1 MKMFMMALMCVL
13 IFVGCGDS
21 DDPVAPVEEQAVESD
36 AVEESDAEAV
46 VEEDAEESVDSEE
59 EVSTLDVEQE
69 EAEDADAEESP
80 EVSEEDEPGLDEDP
94 TSFESDSLPD
104 SSFFSPQ
111 IP

>member
-1 MKMFMMALMCVL
+1 MKMFMMALISVL

-21 DDPVAPVEEQAVESD
+21 DDLVAPVEEHEAASD
-36 AVEESDAEAV
+36 VAEESDAEAAS
-46 VEEDAEESVDSEE
+46 EEDAEESLDSEE

-69 EAEDADAEESP
+69 EAEEADAEESP

-94 TSFESDSLPD
+94 TSFETDPVPD